1 MPDGAYNHGIEMSL
15 AAHESTLESSL
26 RPASVLKNGKNNGNS
41 VGHAKSRSKKIW
53 IDLENSPHV
62 PFFRPIAEE
71 LQRRGCTVLLTARDC
86 FQVREL
92 ADLFGL
98 QYYLVGRHYGKHRI
112 AKVLG
117 LGIRM
122 LQMVPFALRQKPDL
136 ALSHGSRSQFL
147 VSVALRIPMLTVT
160 DYEHA
165 YWMGSSRD
173 SWVVAPEVIP
183 QAALRGKGYGD
194 DRILRYPGIK
204 EDVYVPTFKPDESCR
219 RRLAL
224 SKEDLVI
231 LVRPPATEAHYHN
244 PESEKLLNAVFEAVS
259 HHQNAKVVLLP
270 RTSRQ
275 ESDLRKQWLPLF
287 KDGRIVVPPQV
298 MDGLDLIWCSDL
310 VISGGGTMNRE
321 AAALGVPVY
330 SIFRGRIGAVD
341 EYLAKAGRLILLQ
354 SEEDVAH
361 KIGFVRRNGNS
372 DPSSNGQ
379 RTLQTIVNH
388 VSRLVGL
395 EL

>member
-1 MPDGAYNHGIEMSL
+1 MSL
-15 AAHESTLESSL
+15 AAHESAGVSAMAGELKRQNLDHDCLVQSGS
-26 RPASVLKNGKNNGNS
+26 RPKT
-41 VGHAKSRSKKIW
+41 IW

-98 QYYLVGRHYGKHRI
+98 KYHLVGHHYGKHKI

-117 LGIRM
+117 LGVRM
-122 LQMVPFALRQKPDL
+122 LQMVPFALRNKPDL

-147 VSVALRIPMLTVT
+147 VSVALRIPMLTVA
-160 DYEHA
+160 DYEHVN
-165 YWMGSSRD
+165 WMGSLQR

-183 QAALRGKGYGD
+183 QAALRGLGYED
-194 DRILRYPGIK
+194 EKILRYPGIK
-204 EDVYVPTFKPDESCR
+204 EDVYVARFKPDDSSR
-219 RRLAL
+219 KRLAL
-224 SKEDLVI
+224 GSDDLVI

-244 PESEKLLNAVFEAVS
+244 PESEKLLDAVFEAIS
-259 HHQNAKVVLLP
+259 RHHNARVILLP
-270 RTSRQ
+270 RTPQQ
-275 ESDLRKQWLPLF
+275 EADLRRQWQPLF
-287 KDGRIVVPPQV
+287 ENGRILVPPQV

-321 AAALGVPVY
+321 AAALGLPVY
-330 SIFRGRIGAVD
+330 SIFRGKIGAVD
-341 EYLAKAGRLILLQ
+341 EYLARTGRLVLVE
-354 SEEDVAH
+354 SEEDVTR
-361 KIGFVRRNGNS
+361 KIRFVRRNGNG
-372 DPSSNGQ
+372 DSSRNGQ
-379 RTLQTIVNH
+379 HTLQTIVNH

-395 EL
+395 KDRKRVSEMGANSRD